1 MTLGLIIILI
11 CCGILTNLMSA
22 LFGIGGGVL
31 MVPALHTLFP
41 ELSIQMISATSLT
54 IVVGTAIINL
64 ISFYKQKIMIN
75 IKSMLFWSLGMIL
88 GVQLGF
94 ESSFYVADILII
106 SVFIVTL
113 TVLAIRTF
121 LHKSA
126 KSSTDNGQSH
136 DYWRGFFF
144 CTFGGSV
151 AGLTGIGGGSIMAPL
166 IGQLPSVQTKQIATY
181 SNYMMVI
188 GGLGSLYGYL
198 TKTPQFYLSNSWQ
211 IGYVNFSIVAIVVG
225 SSFVTSFFSMKL
237 KGMLKPELT
246 KKLLGIILLVIAI
259 YMLLLQFIQH

>member
-1 MTLGLIIILI
+1 MTLEIIIILI

-41 ELSIQMISATSLT
+41 NLPIQMISATSLT

-64 ISFYKQKIMIN
+64 VSFYKQKILIN

-94 ESSFYVADILII
+94 ESSFYVPEMMII
-106 SVFIVTL
+106 SIFIVTL
-113 TVLAIRTF
+113 SILAIRTF
-121 LHKSA
+121 MSKPNQNSIEN
-126 KSSTDNGQSH
+126 TDTN

-144 CTFGGSV
+144 CSFGGSV

-166 IGQLPSVQTKQIATY
+166 VGQLRSVQSKQIATY

-198 TKTPQFYLSNSWQ
+198 TKIPQFYLPHSWQ

-246 KKLLGIILLVIAI
+246 KKLLGTILLIIAM
-259 YMLLLQFIQH
+259 YMLLLQLIQH